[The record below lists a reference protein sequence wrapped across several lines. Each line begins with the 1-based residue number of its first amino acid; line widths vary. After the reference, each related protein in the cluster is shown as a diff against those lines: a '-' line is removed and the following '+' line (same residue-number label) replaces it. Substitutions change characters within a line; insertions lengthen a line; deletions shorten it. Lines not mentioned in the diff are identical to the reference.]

1 MGRAGMILGTKNN
14 AKKSVLSAKPFN
26 WSFSRL
32 GSEEEA
38 MKMQME
44 EYEVNALIEM
54 RGRNEQE

>member
-1 MGRAGMILGTKNN
+1 MILGTKNN